1 MLDARDT
8 PLGLWAESSAAP
20 GVFAGNVPVHIA
32 PTPGL
37 VPEPV
42 RDLPAWYR
50 ESYLTPLIKSSVFHY
65 ELEFIHTFADG
76 NGRMGR
82 LWHRLLLGQR
92 RRLFIFVPA
101 DELILRRREKYCR
114 ALGEADRSGDCPGFA
129 EFILEILRDS
139 IREVYARC
147 DQDTDQV
154 GDQVNDQDSDQVSD
168 QVRWYGSSVS
178 GTTAGRLI
186 RALGNETLSAAE
198 LMRRTGLSHMP
209 AFRRNCL
216 NPALGQGLIERT
228 VPEKPRSSRQKY
240 RRARKTD
247 SAEG

>member
-1 MLDARDT
+1 VGRVISGAG
-8 PLGLWAESSAAP
+8 GLRWECACSYRADYRSS
-20 GVFAGNVPVHIA
+20 
-32 PTPGL
+32 
-37 VPEPV
+37 PEPV

-50 ESYLTPLIKSSVFHY
+50 ESDLTPLIKSSVFHC
-65 ELEFIHTFADG
+65 ELESIHTFADG

-82 LWHRLLLGQR
+82 LWHRLLLGQM

-101 DELILRRREKYCR
+101 DELILRRREEYCR
-114 ALGEADRSGDCPGFA
+114 ALGEADRSGDCTGFA

-154 GDQVNDQDSDQVSD
+154 GDQVNDQDCDQVSD
-168 QVRWYGSSVS
+168 QVRVLGSLS
-178 GTTAGRLI
+178 GTPAGRLL

-198 LMRRTGLSHMP
+198 FMRRSGLSHMP

-228 VPEKPRSSRQKY
+228 VPEKPCSSRQKY
-240 RRARKTD
+240 RRARNTD